1 MAKSKDR
8 RGAVTIE
15 DVARHVGVSPMTVSR
30 VINNFSGV
38 KQSTR
43 EAVLQ
48 AVEELGYSP
57 NPAARS
63 LARHGGRRVGLLYSN
78 PSAGYLSEFLVGALD
93 GAQRSGSLLMIE
105 KCGNTPADEKAA
117 IARLVA
123 GGVAG
128 VVLPSPHAESQ
139 PAHDELKLHGVAA
152 VAVGTGLLR
161 QEANTVRIDDFA
173 AAAEMTRHLLSLGHT
188 RIGFIKGAANQ
199 TASAERLSGFE
210 AEIARAKPKASALV
224 EEGDFT
230 YRSGLEAAKRLL
242 SREHPPTAIFASNDD
257 MAAGVLAAAHHRGYA
272 VPEQLS
278 VAGFDD
284 TPITTAVWP
293 ELTTIRQPVA
303 EMTEAAVR
311 IVAESGKA
319 KPAGAAAKPVDRLLP
334 YKLIVRAS
342 TGPVRQ
348 SPAD

>member
-1 MAKSKDR
+1 MARDKLR

-15 DVARHVGVSPMTVSR
+15 DVARQVGVSPMTVSR
-30 VINNFSGV
+30 VINNFTGV
-38 KQSTR
+38 KASTR
-43 EAVLQ
+43 ETVMR

-93 GAQRSGSLLMIE
+93 GAQWSGSLLMIE
-105 KCGNTPADEKAA
+105 KCDATPECEKAA
-117 IARLVA
+117 IGRLVA

-128 VVLPSPHAESQ
+128 VILPSPHAESR
-139 PAHDELKLHGVAA
+139 PAHAELKLHGVAA
-152 VAVGTGLLR
+152 VAVGTGLMR
-161 QEANTVRIDDFA
+161 QDANTVRIDDFA
-173 AAAEMTRHLLSLGHT
+173 AAAEMTRHLLALGHT

-199 TASAERLSGFE
+199 TASAERLRGFE
-210 AEIARAKPKASALV
+210 SEMDRAGPEAAALV

-242 SREHPPTAIFASNDD
+242 SAAQAPTAIFASNDD
-257 MAAGVLAAAHHRGYA
+257 MAAGVLAAAHHRGYV
-272 VPEQLS
+272 VPDQLS

-293 ELTTIRQPVA
+293 ELTTIHQPVA

-311 IVAESGKA
+311 IVADGGRSG
-319 KPAGAAAKPVDRLLP
+319 PSGMPGKPVDRLLP
-334 YKLIVRAS
+334 YKLVVRAS
-342 TGPVRQ
+342 TGPAPRAAQ
-348 SPAD
+348 